1 MTDVVHL
8 SSAALRR
15 ALFAAPLER
24 SLYRATIANG
34 TRRALDELPDN
45 VLSDIGLA
53 RDDLPFVAGELAFG
67 GKTRTARR
75 ATWRR
80 APASSRVLASLAAVA
95 VAAVLTFAVL
105 HALSLL
111 RTRRSGAANTLL
123 HWQVAMTA
131 TRRDISLASPT

>member
-45 VLSDIGLA
+45 LLKDIGLA

-67 GKTRTARR
+67 GKKTRTARR

-80 APASSRVLASLAAVA
+80 DTGCRPASSSAS
-95 VAAVLTFAVL
+95 
-105 HALSLL
+105 
-111 RTRRSGAANTLL
+111 RRSRL
-123 HWQVAMTA
+123 Q
-131 TRRDISLASPT
+131 PF

>member
-53 RDDLPFVAGELAFG
+53 RDDLPFVAGKLAFG
-67 GKTRTARR
+67 GQDSNRKARNLAAARR
-75 ATWRR
+75 LT
-80 APASSRVLASLAAVA
+80 SRVLASLAVVA

-105 HALSLL
+105 SRVVLAQDGPIAPQNDRVAPVVSAH
-111 RTRRSGAANTLL
+111 G
-123 HWQVAMTA
+123 QVM
-131 TRRDISLASPT
+131 

>member
-34 TRRALDELPDN
+34 TRRALDDLPDN
-45 VLSDIGLA
+45 LLKDIGLA

-67 GKTRTARR
+67 GKDSNREARNL
-75 ATWRR
+75 
-80 APASSRVLASLAAVA
+80 PAGHRLPSRVLVSLTAVA

-105 HALSLL
+105 SRVVFAQDGPIALQND
-111 RTRRSGAANTLL
+111 RVA
-123 HWQVAMTA
+123 QVVSAHGQVM
-131 TRRDISLASPT
+131 

>member
-34 TRRALDELPDN
+34 TRRALDDLPDN
-45 VLSDIGLA
+45 LLKDIGLA

-67 GKTRTARR
+67 GKDFEPRGAQ
-75 ATWRR
+75 
-80 APASSRVLASLAAVA
+80 PAGGTPAASRVLVSLAAVA

-105 HALSLL
+105 SRVVFAQDGPIALQND
-111 RTRRSGAANTLL
+111 RVA
-123 HWQVAMTA
+123 QVVSVHGQVM
-131 TRRDISLASPT
+131 